1 MTWRD
6 NLLDASFKGVKF
18 KTWASSLTGGNNVV
32 VHEFPYRNKAVVDNL
47 GNKAKSFEITAYFD
61 SNESNGFNY
70 LAEANTFNAL
80 LHDNDND
87 GELIHPTKGLLYG
100 KVGDVSQEID
110 TSQQGGLAI
119 IKFTFHI
126 SGGIDYEVVAVDTQ
140 EVVEQAVSKSYAA
153 IQSDFENNFKVDG
166 FQDFVLNDALKLI
179 NKARETIR
187 TANKYA
193 SIAAQIAD
201 GNINAILGIGE
212 LGQAL
217 GLNEAQA
224 IASSFVALVSEANQ
238 IDDILRFDV
247 FLSGKKTKARVQQDS
262 NSLAIQS
269 LVQTAAIVRFAQ
281 LESDFNGDLRYDA
294 ESTTTLGTP
303 KLLTIA
309 EANARISRVFNLL
322 DDEIERLSNIGQFED
337 TQAALQRLKS
347 VVVQRMRVLSESSL
361 RTFFTSCCDAT
372 NITGLMPSAVI
383 AYRFY
388 GNLSDDI
395 IVARNDIE
403 NPCLVP
409 KNALLELVDYG
420 Q

>member
-6 NLLDASFKGVKF
+6 NLLDASLNGVKF
-18 KTWASSLTGGNNVV
+18 KMWSSSFTGGNNVV

-47 GNKAKSFEITAYFD
+47 GNKAKTFEIPAYFD

-80 LHDNDND
+80 LHDNDAD
-87 GELIHPTKGLLYG
+87 MELIHPTEGLLYG
-100 KVGDVSQEID
+100 KVGDVSQDID

-140 EVVEQAVSKSYAA
+140 EVVEQAVSNSYAA
-153 IQSDFENNFKVDG
+153 IQSDFESNFKVDG

-201 GNINAILGIGE
+201 GNLNSILGIGE

-238 IDDILRFDV
+238 IDNILRFDV

-269 LVQTAAIVRFAQ
+269 LVQTSAIVRFAQ
-281 LESDFNGDLRYDA
+281 LESNFNGDLRYDA
-294 ESTTTLGTP
+294 QSTTTLGTP

-309 EANARISRVFNLL
+309 EANAKISRAFNLL
-322 DDEIERLSNIGQFED
+322 DNEIERLSNTGQFDD
-337 TQAALQRLKS
+337 TQAALQTLKS
-347 VVVQRMRVLSESSL
+347 VVIQRMRALSESSL
-361 RTFFTSCCDAT
+361 RTFFTNCCDGT
-372 NITGLMPSAVI
+372 NINGLMPSAVI

-388 GNLSDDI
+388 GNLSEDI
-395 IVARNDIE
+395 IVARNNIE

-420 Q
+420 E